1 MNKNEVETT
10 VFQIYFMTFI
20 MVGILIEMIE
30 ENLQSYYIKHFRR
43 YLFLLC
49 IVWYLQL

>member
-1 MNKNEVETT
+1 MNKNEMETA

-20 MVGILIEMIE
+20 VVGILIEMIE
-30 ENLQSYYIKHFRR
+30 ENLQSYYIKNFWR
-43 YLFLLC
+43 YLFLLY

>member
-20 MVGILIEMIE
+20 MTGILIEMIE
-30 ENLQSYYIKHFRR
+30 ENPQSYYINDFWK
-43 YLFLLC
+43 YLLLLN